1 MKIILTILITSLVI
15 FLVVLWLNYST
26 YNGIK
31 KNNIQQQNNN
41 DQSIEKRTE

>member
-1 MKIILTILITSLVI
+1 MKIILTILITSFVI
-15 FLVVLWLNYST
+15 FLLVLWLNYSS

-41 DQSIEKRTE
+41 DQSIKKRTE